1 MVDVYMKR
9 SAKIYMVLLVWIAAA
24 LQFFI
29 NEKMDIEEV
38 FASMQEADTQLEVHA
53 DISVWGVYEMA
64 DSEKS
69 ENKDSKDV
77 CPCLTPAKIN
87 NLLLN
92 TAGCFGVSA
101 GELTVTGRHDSITTF
116 QSNGDPAFW
125 RFTFIDNSVTGQGYL
140 VVQTD
145 RIEAVDQIHTFF
157 DNLNIKE
164 MVSVEADIYADSL
177 TQEQVMTAAVA
188 SYGLTSD
195 TVVVSREQTERSHTG
210 RILEQ
215 ILQELPV
222 TGLTQTP
229 DGWYGRLNSSVHLS
243 NLTANKNVRIQ
254 ETDYG
259 SVHLQFGD
267 KTDLVRLY
275 ASVLRR

>member
-29 NEKMDIEEV
+29 NEKMDMEEV

-77 CPCLTPAKIN
+77 CPRLTPTKIN

-164 MVSVEADIYADSL
+164 MVSVEADIYADFLDAGAGDDSSGGF
-177 TQEQVMTAAVA
+177 VWIDI
-188 SYGLTSD
+188 GHG
-195 TVVVSREQTERSHTG
+195 SREQGTDREITYRQNTG
-210 RILEQ
+210 ADI
-215 ILQELPV
+215 
-222 TGLTQTP
+222 TGASGHRAYEES
-229 DGWYGRLNSSVHLS
+229 GW
-243 NLTANKNVRIQ
+243 
-254 ETDYG
+254 
-259 SVHLQFGD
+259 
-267 KTDLVRLY
+267 LVRAAEFQR
-275 ASVLRR
+275 ASE